1 MLKNESETILEAEID
16 KLRNERISMAANT
29 ERNKQKFAKELLEGL
44 GKEIDRSLSSQEIIV
59 EDGPEESNLLNRI
72 KRLF

>member
-59 EDGPEESNLLNRI
+59 EDGSEESNLLNRI